1 MSEKRKGQH
10 KQGLLENQTERR
22 RGRAAENRAAKR
34 EGALAK
40 RRRSV
45 DTAVTGTDELVEGGE
60 AHSTYEYTEAE
71 LAEAV
76 KGVCGSAASA
86 LPHLTNLR
94 KILATEDPPV
104 QEVIDAGVV
113 PKLLLLLEHAD
124 DRYKTEAV
132 RCIANIASG
141 DKHHTSHVLD
151 GAPLLL
157 SFLSAPS
164 AALQEEALYAIG
176 NIAGDTQEC
185 RDMLIAQV
193 FKKKFRHETTICCV
207 CGDVIDHSRRVAV
220 AIACAI
226 VESISACVA
235 QLHDS
240 CKQRRQQPW
249 YQLVLTHCTST
260 TLSHQS
266 VHLHTR
272 VNTPLCDSPTTLCNR
287 ELSLLS

>member
-1 MSEKRKGQH
+1 LLSLYAFAFLQPSISTPSMCVLEVASTLHSNRNNLCQSYTLAESMSEKRKGQH

-45 DTAVTGTDELVEGGE
+45 DTAAAGTEELVEGGE
-60 AHSTYEYTEAE
+60 ARATYAYTEAE

-76 KGVCGSAASA
+76 KGVCGPAASA

-94 KILATEDPPV
+94 KVLATEDPPV
-104 QEVIDAGVV
+104 QEVIDAGAV
-113 PKLLLLLEHAD
+113 PKLLLLLEHSD

-193 FKKKFRHETTICCV
+193 C
-207 CGDVIDHSRRVAV
+207 
-220 AIACAI
+220 
-226 VESISACVA
+226 
-235 QLHDS
+235 
-240 CKQRRQQPW
+240 
-249 YQLVLTHCTST
+249 
-260 TLSHQS
+260 
-266 VHLHTR
+266 
-272 VNTPLCDSPTTLCNR
+272 
-287 ELSLLS
+287 LSLTDYTCARCSNVRFAALVDFVVYGDEN

>member
-76 KGVCGSAASA
+76 KGVCGPAASA

-94 KILATEDPPV
+94 KILATDDPPV

-113 PKLLLLLEHAD
+113 PKLLLLLEHSD

-141 DKHHTSHVLD
+141 DKHHTSQVLD

-164 AALQEEALYAIG
+164 AALQEEALYAVG

-193 FKKKFRHETTICCV
+193 IFFFNETLLCYV
-207 CGDVIDHSRRVAV
+207 CGDVIDEWLSQLPAQSLRA
-220 AIACAI
+220 
-226 VESISACVA
+226 SQCVV

-240 CKQRRQQPW
+240 CKQRRQQQW
-249 YQLVLTHCTST
+249 YHLVLTHCTST
-260 TLSHQS
+260 TLSYQS
-266 VHLHTR
+266 VHLYTR
-272 VNTPLCDSPTTLCNR
+272 VYTSLCNSTTTLCNR

>member
-45 DTAVTGTDELVEGGE
+45 DTAATTGTEEPGDEE
-60 AHSTYEYTEAE
+60 ARSTYASTEAE
-71 LAEAV
+71 LTEAV
-76 KGVCGSAASA
+76 KGVCGPAASA
-86 LPHLTNLR
+86 LPHLTQLR
-94 KILATEDPPV
+94 KILATEEPPV

-113 PKLLLLLEHAD
+113 PKLLLLLEHSD

-132 RCIANIASG
+132 RCLANIASG
-141 DKHHTSHVLD
+141 DRYHTSHVLD

-176 NIAGDTQEC
+176 NIAGDVQEC

-193 FKKKFRHETTICCV
+193 GLTMTDYTKYM
-207 CGDVIDHSRRVAV
+207 
-220 AIACAI
+220 CAAKHYI
-226 VESISACVA
+226 QC
-235 QLHDS
+235 
-240 CKQRRQQPW
+240 
-249 YQLVLTHCTST
+249 
-260 TLSHQS
+260 
-266 VHLHTR
+266 
-272 VNTPLCDSPTTLCNR
+272 
-287 ELSLLS
+287 SL